1 MEYDINLTVGWKW
14 VAMLTKSVSIV
25 PRGKHT
31 INQQNN
37 ANRTRHKINSQ
48 PNPRHIAVTRC
59 LVGFT
64 EFKFSS
70 FGGVRRGTPGGGQSV
85 HCYSVFSNH
94 PGLRPPPPM
103 DWNLVHKTGAVA
115 TITNHY
121 PLTRTL
127 LNLPLAFYQICYI
140 IRIL

>member
-1 MEYDINLTVGWKW
+1 MVCVMSGNVGW
-14 VAMLTKSVSIV
+14 
-25 PRGKHT
+25 
-31 INQQNN
+31 NQTQRNMATAFLEIGTAN
-37 ANRTRHKINSQ
+37 TTDANRTRHKINSQ

-140 IRIL
+140 ICVL